1 MLTNQPISYV
11 FPLNKPT
18 CLFYYPEQCPPQGD
32 KKYTQQ
38 LYKEMA
44 WQEVKDQNRFLQFA
58 TSHEVLYLYFCSLE
72 CPMPYV
78 LIYIRL
84 LDDSS
89 VLLYFLFSCNINN
102 KPHCRISMS
111 MWSLPGSSV
120 PPKHSYASL
129 SIASIT
135 PFYL

>member
-1 MLTNQPISYV
+1 MYFPSTNQLVSSTTQSSV
-11 FPLNKPT
+11 
-18 CLFYYPEQCPPQGD
+18 PPRETRSIHNSSTKRWHD
-32 KKYTQQ
+32 KRWRT
-38 LYKEMA
+38 
-44 WQEVKDQNRFLQFA
+44 RTGFLQFA
-58 TSHEVLYLYFCSLE
+58 TSHEVQYLYFCSLE

-102 KPHCRISMS
+102 KPHCRINMS